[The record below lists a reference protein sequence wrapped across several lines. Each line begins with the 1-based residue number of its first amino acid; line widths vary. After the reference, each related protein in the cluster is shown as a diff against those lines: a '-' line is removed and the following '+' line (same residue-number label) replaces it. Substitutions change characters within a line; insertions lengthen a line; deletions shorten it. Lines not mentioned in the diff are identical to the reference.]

1 MSVKVLC
8 FAGANRA
15 ASYNRQLAR
24 AAHAALVASGA
35 EATLL
40 ELRDYPLPIYD
51 GDLEAAQGVPENAL
65 RLKTLFKAHQALMIA
80 APEYNSS
87 ITPLLKNTLDWI
99 SREHQG
105 ESGRVPYAG
114 KVAAL
119 LAASTG
125 SLGGLRGLFHVR
137 QILTTLGV
145 LVLPDQL
152 ALSKAHEAFD
162 TAGRLQ
168 DARQQTTLE
177 NIAQKLVGVTAKL
190 GD

>member
-15 ASYNRQLAR
+15 ASYNKQLVC
-24 AAHAALVASGA
+24 AAHAAVVAAGA

-40 ELRDYPLPIYD
+40 DLRDYPLPLYD
-51 GDLEAAQGVPENAL
+51 GDLEVAEGVPENAL
-65 RLKTLFKAHQALMIA
+65 RLKTLFKAHQALLIA

-119 LAASTG
+119 VAASTG
-125 SLGGLRGLFHVR
+125 TLGGLRGLFHVR

-145 LVLPDQL
+145 LVLPEQMP
-152 ALSKAHEAFD
+152 LSKAHEAFD
-162 TAGRLQ
+162 ADGRLQ
-168 DARQQTTLE
+168 DARQQSTLE
-177 NIAQKLVGVTAKL
+177 NIAQKLVGVTARL
-190 GD
+190 GA